1 MADQLL
7 TLAIETKNNK
17 LKKNLERMISS
28 MDSFS
33 LLTEAH
39 RQNIDILIYELG
51 SDVASEFQELQ
62 YRLETG
68 SVGDVFLMSEDTER
82 SVLLQAIKIGA
93 KEFFNLPLKEE
104 ELKDS
109 LEKYKKNVSEQGKKV
124 PKKMGQIIDVV
135 GSKGGVGTTT
145 IAVNLAVNLAQ
156 KKEVESVA
164 LFDMN
169 ALFGEVPTFLDMAPS
184 SHWVE
189 IAKNISRVDITFLM
203 NILLKHSSNL
213 YVLPSPGYLNGRL
226 RQVTEIMEHL
236 LNIMRRTFDF
246 IIIDGG
252 LSYTET
258 SLRGLQM
265 ADKILMVSILNIPC
279 LSNTSKLL
287 TSIKDLGL
295 LVDDNVQI
303 IMNRYIKNSAISIE
317 EAEEGIQKKIFWTI
331 PNEYNVTMSA
341 INKGIPLYKAAPRAK
356 VTKSLMELADSL
368 MPQEVEKSKNTRR
381 FLNLF

>member
-1 MADQLL
+1 M
-7 TLAIETKNNK
+7 
-17 LKKNLERMISS
+17 
-28 MDSFS
+28 
-33 LLTEAH
+33 
-39 RQNIDILIYELG
+39 
-51 SDVASEFQELQ
+51 
-62 YRLETG
+62 
-68 SVGDVFLMSEDTER
+68 
-82 SVLLQAIKIGA
+82 
-93 KEFFNLPLKEE
+93 
-104 ELKDS
+104 
-109 LEKYKKNVSEQGKKV
+109 
-124 PKKMGQIIDVV
+124 
-135 GSKGGVGTTT
+135 
-145 IAVNLAVNLAQ
+145 
-156 KKEVESVA
+156 
-164 LFDMN
+164 
-169 ALFGEVPTFLDMAPS
+169 
-184 SHWVE
+184 
-189 IAKNISRVDITFLM
+189 M

-317 EAEEGIQKKIFWTI
+317 EAEEGIQKKIFGLY
-331 PNEYNVTMSA
+331 PMNTM
-341 INKGIPLYKAAPRAK
+341 
-356 VTKSLMELADSL
+356 
-368 MPQEVEKSKNTRR
+368 
-381 FLNLF
+381 